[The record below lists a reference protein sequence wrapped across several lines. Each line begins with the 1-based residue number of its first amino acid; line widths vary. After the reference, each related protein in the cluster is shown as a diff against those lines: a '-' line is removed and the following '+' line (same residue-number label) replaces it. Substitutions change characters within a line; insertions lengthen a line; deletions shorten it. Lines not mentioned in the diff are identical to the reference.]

1 MRKIGVLM
9 LIAATA
15 GLTHPAG
22 AVAAAPW
29 GSAPVLDITY
39 RPQRVLYDVT
49 SGDPKALANIL
60 DRVSYLSSLYQADP
74 FDSSIV
80 VVIHGD
86 SIGMFAQRNYET
98 NRELM
103 TRAQSLSSGGIIQF
117 RMCRAAAKLQG
128 FEPKDVHGFVSMVP
142 MADAEIV
149 RLQKEDGYAYMH

>member
-1 MRKIGVLM
+1 MREIRLWLFLM
-9 LIAATA
+9 ASAWLSFPVNAS
-15 GLTHPAG
+15 
-22 AVAAAPW
+22 AAAPW

-60 DRVSYLSSLYQADP
+60 NRISYLSSLYQANP
-74 FDSSIV
+74 FDGSIV
-80 VVIHGD
+80 VVLHGE
-86 SIGMFAQRNYET
+86 SIGLFAQRNYEA

-149 RLQKEDGYAYMH
+149 RLQNEDGYAYMR